1 MNSAVEH
8 DPQPPPASSSPDEAA
23 TSLDKISISSSDN
36 MIHPT
41 SQEDT
46 PMIEASSSN
55 NNAETLS
62 PEDFINK
69 LHSQK
74 AAMLKIIDSIN
85 DENIQFLIK

>member
-1 MNSAVEH
+1 MNSDVE
-8 DPQPPPASSSPDEAA
+8 PNSQPPPAGTSPDEAA

-41 SQEDT
+41 NEDDT
-46 PMIEASSSN
+46 PMTEASSSN

-62 PEDFINK
+62 PEDLINK

-74 AAMLKIIDSIN
+74 AAMVKIIDSIN
-85 DENIQFLIK
+85 D